1 LELKQFQRVIL
12 RIAVAIGIVLLAASL
27 RLWPLQALGLRLAYL
42 TFYPAV
48 MIAALYGGIFT
59 GLLATVLSVLVVYF
73 WQPMGQSFIQ
83 DSADWLGMA
92 VFVING
98 IMVSLVCEAMRRA
111 RIRMADALAQA
122 NRFSDALNQMPTYIY
137 MKDSQHRYVYANRPT
152 LELFKCS
159 AEELRGS
166 EDSRFFPPDTV
177 ARLYAVDTQ
186 VLEYGKDTTEE
197 IVVQEAD
204 GSRRV
209 YWEIKTPIYD
219 DVDKGRI
226 WGLCGISTDITERKR
241 LEEALRQSEEELQEA
256 QRIAHLGSWR
266 LNADNNQVVWS
277 NELYKMYGFDPAL
290 PPPSYIHH
298 HKLFTP
304 ESWNRLNAALTNTTE
319 TGTPYEL
326 ELETV
331 RKDGSQGWMWVRGER
346 VYGANGV
353 VVGLRGVAQDIT
365 ERKRL
370 ESAAKHYEAII
381 QSSEDAIV
389 SKSLDGIVT
398 SWNPGAEAMFGYI
411 ADEMIG
417 KSMHILLP
425 KDRED
430 EEDAILERLKQGE
443 KIAPFETVRLGK
455 DGTEVHVS
463 VTISPIRGSSGEIIG
478 ASKIARDITERKRQ
492 ETALQESEERFRST
506 FDAAA
511 IGMALVNLEGRFIRV
526 NAALCHIVGYT
537 EEELTQKTFQ
547 DITHPDDLETDL
559 ALIYELLAGA
569 RQSYQ
574 MEKRYVKKDGRV
586 IWILLSGSAVRD
598 SAGKVL
604 YFVGQIQD
612 INERKVL
619 LDRLERQA
627 QQDYLTGL
635 YNRRFFLEQGETE
648 LARAQRYDNELSLF
662 MLDIDHFKAINDT
675 YGHAT
680 GDAALLELSHVL
692 RETLR
697 SVDIIGRWGGE
708 EFVILL
714 PETDAQE
721 AAEIA
726 ERLREAVEH
735 AKVTPATGLPL
746 HFTVSIGI
754 ATLKEKDANIDV
766 LLNYAD
772 EALYQ
777 AKNTGRNKVCVAD

>member
-1 LELKQFQRVIL
+1 LKLKRFQRVIL
-12 RIAVAIGIVLLAASL
+12 QIAVAIGIVLLAASL

-42 TFYPAV
+42 TFYPAI

-59 GLLATVLSVLVVYF
+59 GLLATVLSSLVVYF
-73 WQPMGQSFIQ
+73 WQPSGHPFIQ

-98 IMVSLVCEAMRRA
+98 IMVSLVCEAMFHGRA
-111 RIRMADALAQA
+111 RMTDALAQA
-122 NRFSDALNQMPTYIY
+122 NRFRDALNHISAFIY
-137 MKDSQHRYVYANRPT
+137 MKDRQGRYVYANRPT

-159 AEELRGS
+159 AEELIGS
-166 EDSRFFPPDTV
+166 EDSRFFSPDAV
-177 ARLYAVDTQ
+177 ARLEAIDTR
-186 VLEYGKDTTEE
+186 VLEYGEDTAEE
-197 IVVQEAD
+197 VVD
-204 GSRRV
+204 GQHV
-209 YWEIKTPIYD
+209 YWEIKTPIYED
-219 DVDKGRI
+219 TDKKRI
-226 WGLCGISTDITERKR
+226 WGLCGIST
-241 LEEALRQSEEELQEA
+241 
-256 QRIAHLGSWR
+256 
-266 LNADNNQVVWS
+266 
-277 NELYKMYGFDPAL
+277 
-290 PPPSYIHH
+290 
-298 HKLFTP
+298 
-304 ESWNRLNAALTNTTE
+304 
-319 TGTPYEL
+319 
-326 ELETV
+326 
-331 RKDGSQGWMWVRGER
+331 
-346 VYGANGV
+346 
-353 VVGLRGVAQDIT
+353 DIT

-381 QSSEDAIV
+381 QSSEDAII

-398 SWNPGAEAMFGYI
+398 SWNPGAEAMFGYS

-417 KSMHILLP
+417 KSLNILFP
-425 KDRED
+425 TDRQD
-430 EEDAILERLKQGE
+430 EENIILERLQRGE
-443 KIAPFETVRLGK
+443 KVEPFETVRLCKAGK
-455 DGTEVHVS
+455 EIHVS
-463 VTISPIRGSSGEIIG
+463 VTISPIHGSSGEIIG
-478 ASKIARDITERKRQ
+478 ASKIARDITERKQ
-492 ETALQESEERFRST
+492 HEAALQESEERFRST

-511 IGMALVNLEGRFIRV
+511 IGMALVNLEGRFMQV

-537 EEELTQKTFQ
+537 EAELTQKTFQ
-547 DITHPDDLETDL
+547 DITHPDDLESDL
-559 ALIYELLAGA
+559 ALLNELLSGT

-612 INERKVL
+612 INERKIL

-635 YNRRFFLEQGETE
+635 CNRRFFLEQGELE
-648 LARAQRYDNELSLF
+648 LARAQRYGNELSLF

-680 GDAALLELSHVL
+680 GDIVLQTLSHIL
-692 RETLR
+692 REILR
-697 SVDIIGRWGGE
+697 SIDIIGRWGGE

-726 ERLREAVEH
+726 ERLREAIDH
-735 AKVTPATGLPL
+735 AKVTLATGLPL
-746 HFTVSIGI
+746 HFTASIGI
-754 ATLKEKDANIDV
+754 ATLKEKDTNIDI

-777 AKNTGRNKVCVAD
+777 AKNTGRNKVCIAD

>member
-1 LELKQFQRVIL
+1 LKLKRFQRVIL
-12 RIAVAIGIVLLAASL
+12 RIVVAIGIVLLAASL

-73 WQPMGQSFIQ
+73 WHPSGHPFIQ

-92 VFVING
+92 VFIING
-98 IMVSLVCEAMRRA
+98 IMVSLVCEATLRVRT
-111 RIRMADALAQA
+111 RMTDALAQA
-122 NRFSDALNQMPTYIY
+122 NRFSDALSHISAYIY
-137 MKDSQHRYVYANRPT
+137 MKDRQHRYVYANRPT
-152 LELFKCS
+152 LKLFKCS
-159 AEELRGS
+159 AEELVGS
-166 EDSRFFPPDTV
+166 EDSRFFSPEAV
-177 ARLYAVDTQ
+177 ARLHAIDTR
-186 VLEYGKDTTEE
+186 VLESGEDTAEE
-197 IVVQEAD
+197 VFD
-204 GSRRV
+204 GQRV
-209 YWEIKTPIYD
+209 YWEIKAPIYD
-219 DVDKGRI
+219 EADKGRI
-226 WGLCGISTDITERKR
+226 WGLCGISTDITERK
-241 LEEALRQSEEELQEA
+241 Q
-256 QRIAHLGSWR
+256 
-266 LNADNNQVVWS
+266 
-277 NELYKMYGFDPAL
+277 
-290 PPPSYIHH
+290 
-298 HKLFTP
+298 
-304 ESWNRLNAALTNTTE
+304 
-319 TGTPYEL
+319 
-326 ELETV
+326 
-331 RKDGSQGWMWVRGER
+331 
-346 VYGANGV
+346 
-353 VVGLRGVAQDIT
+353 
-365 ERKRL
+365 L

-381 QSSEDAIV
+381 QSSEDAII

-398 SWNPGAEAMFGYI
+398 SWNPGAEAMFGYS

-417 KSMHILLP
+417 KSMHILFP
-425 KDRED
+425 KDRQD
-430 EEDAILERLKQGE
+430 EENFILERLKRGE
-443 KIAPFETVRLGK
+443 KIEPFETVRLCK
-455 DGTEVHVS
+455 DGKEIYVS
-463 VTISPIRGSSGEIIG
+463 VTFSPIYGSSGEIIG
-478 ASKIARDITERKRQ
+478 ASKIARNITERKRQ
-492 ETALQESEERFRST
+492 EAALQESEERFRST

-511 IGMALVNLEGRFIRV
+511 IGMALVSLEGRFMQV

-537 EEELTQKTFQ
+537 EAELTQKTFQ

-559 ALIYELLAGA
+559 TLLNELLAGT

-598 SAGKVL
+598 SAGKVH

-635 YNRRFFLEQGETE
+635 CNRRFFLEQAETE

-680 GDAALLELSHVL
+680 GDIVLQTLSHIL

-726 ERLREAVEH
+726 ERLREAIDH

-746 HFTVSIGI
+746 HFTASIGI
-754 ATLKEKDANIDV
+754 ATLKEKDTNIDI

-777 AKNTGRNKVCVAD
+777 AKNTGRNKVCIAN

>member
-1 LELKQFQRVIL
+1 VNGVFATTHNEEAYLKPKKFQRVIL

-73 WQPMGQSFIQ
+73 WQPSGQPFIQ

-92 VFVING
+92 VFSING
-98 IMVSLVCEAMRRA
+98 IMVSLICEYMLRV
-111 RIRMADALAQA
+111 RIRMTDALAQA
-122 NRFSDALNQMPTYIY
+122 NHFGDALNQVSAYIY
-137 MKDSQHRYVYANRPT
+137 MKDRRHRYVYANRPT

-159 AEELRGS
+159 AEELVGS
-166 EDSRFFPPDTV
+166 EDSRFFSPEAV
-177 ARLYAVDTQ
+177 ARLHAIDTR
-186 VLEYGKDTTEE
+186 VLESGEDTAEE
-197 IVVQEAD
+197 VVD
-204 GSRRV
+204 GQRI
-209 YWEIKTPIYD
+209 YWEIKAPIYD

-241 LEEALRQSEEELQEA
+241 LES
-256 QRIAHLGSWR
+256 
-266 LNADNNQVVWS
+266 V
-277 NELYKMYGFDPAL
+277 
-290 PPPSYIHH
+290 
-298 HKLFTP
+298 
-304 ESWNRLNAALTNTTE
+304 
-319 TGTPYEL
+319 
-326 ELETV
+326 
-331 RKDGSQGWMWVRGER
+331 
-346 VYGANGV
+346 
-353 VVGLRGVAQDIT
+353 
-365 ERKRL
+365 
-370 ESAAKHYEAII
+370 AKHYEAII
-381 QSSEDAIV
+381 QSSEDAII

-398 SWNPGAEAMFGYI
+398 SWNPGAEAMFGYS
-411 ADEMIG
+411 AEEMIG

-430 EEDAILERLKQGE
+430 EEDVILERLKQGE
-443 KIAPFETVRLGK
+443 KIAPFETVRLCKEGK
-455 DGTEVHVS
+455 EIHVS
-463 VTISPIRGSSGEIIG
+463 VTISPIHGSRGEIIG

-492 ETALQESEERFRST
+492 EAALLESEERFRST

-511 IGMALVNLEGRFIRV
+511 VGMALVDLEGRFIQV
-526 NAALCHIVGYT
+526 NAALCHLVGYT
-537 EEELTQKTFQ
+537 EAELTQKTFQ
-547 DITHPDDLETDL
+547 DITHPDDLESDL
-559 ALIYELLAGA
+559 ALLNELLSGT

-598 SAGKVL
+598 STGKVL

-635 YNRRFFLEQGETE
+635 CNRRFFLEQAETE

-680 GDAALLELSHVL
+680 GDVVLQTLSHIL

-726 ERLREAVEH
+726 ERLRDAIDH
-735 AKVTPATGLPL
+735 AKVTMTTGLPL
-746 HFTVSIGI
+746 HFTASIGI
-754 ATLKEKDANIDV
+754 TTLKEKDINIDI

-777 AKNTGRNKVCVAD
+777 AKNTGRNKVCIAD